1 MYRSCILIL
10 FNPSRP
16 SRLFPI
22 TVPFPHLPQSPT
34 MATNLNNIY
43 DDFWSFDNVNADA
56 ADSALPSV
64 TPPSL
69 ESFEDMIDALL
80 EPENLD
86 VDVTLNVQF
95 PTMTPPLPDIS
106 SLTRRVASTQS
117 QSTYSMP
124 GLTNTEY
131 SSMIASTSN
140 YLPLPPFNP
149 ARRDIILGFEY
160 NNVNPKPNPVISEST
175 TTMFPPGVLVQH
187 YHVVNAQ
194 PDNEP
199 DRQIVGISPHC
210 LSAAIANPPPAIPID
225 PPTST
230 PSTSHVF
237 TGPIRTKHTKKP
249 KKEPT
254 CNRCDQCGRGKYN
267 CCVIYFRDIQCFFLV
282 FDRKSNLTSHMKTH
296 DPNRE
301 RPFVCPEIDCTYS
314 RFTRSHDLERHRTN
328 PNIHGVRA
336 E

>member
-1 MYRSCILIL
+1 MSCRRRSVLPHCILIL
-10 FNPSRP
+10 FNRSRP
-16 SRLFPI
+16 SHRFLI
-22 TVPFPHLPQSPT
+22 AVSFPHLPQSPT
-34 MATNLNNIY
+34 NLNNMY
-43 DDFWSFDNVNADA
+43 DDFWSFDNVNAG
-56 ADSALPSV
+56 SALPSV
-64 TPPSL
+64 TPPPL
-69 ESFEDMIDALL
+69 ESFEEMLNALSDR
-80 EPENLD
+80 ENLD
-86 VDVTLNVQF
+86 MDVPLNVQF
-95 PTMTPPLPDIS
+95 PTMTLPLPDIS
-106 SLTRRVASTQS
+106 SPTRRVASTQS

-124 GLTNTEY
+124 GLTDTEY

-140 YLPLPPFNP
+140 YPPLFNP
-149 ARRDIILGFEY
+149 ARRDIVLGFEY

-175 TTMFPPGVLVQH
+175 TTMFPPGVSFQH
-187 YHVVNAQ
+187 DHVANAQ

-199 DRQIVGISPHC
+199 DRQFVGISPHC

-237 TGPIRTKHTKKP
+237 TGPIRTKHPKKP

>member
-1 MYRSCILIL
+1 MSCRRPSVLPHCMLIL
-10 FNPSRP
+10 FNRSRP
-16 SRLFPI
+16 SHRFLI
-22 TVPFPHLPQSPT
+22 AVSFPHLPQSPT
-34 MATNLNNIY
+34 NLNNMY
-43 DDFWSFDNVNADA
+43 DDFWSFDNVHAG
-56 ADSALPSV
+56 SALPSV
-64 TPPSL
+64 TPPPL
-69 ESFEDMIDALL
+69 ESFEEMLNALSDR
-80 EPENLD
+80 ENLD
-86 VDVTLNVQF
+86 MDVPLNVQF
-95 PTMTPPLPDIS
+95 PTMTLPLPDIS
-106 SLTRRVASTQS
+106 SPTRRVASTQS

-124 GLTNTEY
+124 GLTDTEY

-140 YLPLPPFNP
+140 YPPLFNP
-149 ARRDIILGFEY
+149 ARRDIVLGFEY

-301 RPFVCPEIDCTYS
+301 RPFVCPEIDCTYP